1 MIILRIFIFIW
12 PFIKEMV
19 LGDKTLKTTIITYK
33 KRVLLITLI
42 FISFGMNL
50 FTIPRLFVISNQYLN
65 LMKKKNTDCTKS
77 EHVAIP
83 NKDTAVSE
91 TKDYRTI
98 DNYNT
103 NYTSIK
109 RDFDRLNKK
118 ENNN

>member
-1 MIILRIFIFIW
+1 
-12 PFIKEMV
+12 
-19 LGDKTLKTTIITYK
+19 
-33 KRVLLITLI
+33 
-42 FISFGMNL
+42 
-50 FTIPRLFVISNQYLN
+50 
-65 LMKKKNTDCTKS
+65 MKKKNTDCTKS